1 MLRAMQQQFER
12 MDVMFNEIRDRMD
25 RQDAVITG
33 WREGRPQGGPYV
45 RRQARRAPVD
55 DSDGDHEDEFEGE
68 EDQASLNGRFV
79 PRGERRG
86 RGFRTGLRWRDGTDG
101 DLGNIKMK
109 IPSFQ
114 GKNDPEAYLEW
125 EKKVELIFECHNY
138 SEEKKVKLA
147 VIEFTDYAIIWW
159 DQLVMN
165 RRRNHE
171 RAIETWEEM
180 RAIMRRRFVP
190 SHYYRDLY
198 QKLQSLTQGYR
209 SVDDYYKEMEIALI
223 RANVE
228 EDREATMARFLNG
241 LNRDIANVVE
251 LQHYVE
257 LEDMVHMAIKV
268 ERQLKRKGTRSFQ
281 NPGSSTSW
289 KSNWRKD
296 EGAVLKSKTEPPKR
310 REEVPSVNKGK
321 TESQTRNRDIK
332 CFRCLGV
339 GHIASQCPNKRT
351 MIARVDGEVETE
363 SESDADQMPM
373 LEDTCDD
380 DVEYPVEGESLVA
393 RRALSAQV
401 KEDDMEQQ
409 RENIFHTRCHI
420 NNKVCSMIIDGG
432 SCTNVASTTLVEKLN
447 FPTLKHPMP
456 YKLKWLND
464 CGEIKEYE
472 DVFPNDVPS
481 GLPPIR
487 GIEHQIDF
495 VPGATI
501 PNRPAYRS
509 NPEETKELQRQ
520 VEELLAKGHVRES
533 MSPCAVP
540 VLLVPKKDGTWRMCV
555 DCRAINNI
563 TVKYRHPIPRL
574 DDMLDELHGSCIFT
588 KIDLKSGYHQIRMKE
603 GDEWKTAFKTK
614 YGLYEWL
621 VMPFGL
627 TNAPSTFMRLMN
639 HALRA
644 FLGRFVVV
652 YFDDILV
659 YSKSLDEHIDHLHCV
674 LTVLRKEKLYANL
687 KKCSFCLDK
696 VVFLG
701 FVVGA
706 KGITVDEEKVKA
718 IKEWPTPKSI
728 TEVRSFHGLASFYR
742 RFVKDFS
749 TLAAPLTEI
758 VKKSVGFK
766 WGSEQDR
773 AFIEIKERL
782 CGAPLLALPDFSKT
796 FEIECDASGIG
807 IGAVLMQEKR
817 PIAYFSE
824 KLNGAVLN
832 YPTYDKEL
840 YALVRALETWQ
851 HYLWPKEFVIHTDHE
866 SLKHLKGQGKL
877 NRRHAQWMEFI
888 ETFPYVI
895 KYKQGK
901 ENIVADALSRRYAL
915 ISTLNA
921 KLLGFEY
928 VKELYVND
936 DDFASVFAACEK
948 AAFGKFYRIDGY
960 LFRENRLCV
969 PNSSMRELLVR
980 EAHGGGLMGHF
991 GVRKTLDMLHEHFF
1005 WPKMKRDV
1013 ERVCSRC
1020 VTCRQA
1026 KSRVLPHGLYT
1037 PLPVPSAPWVD
1048 ISMDFVLGLPR
1059 SRKGRDSIFVV
1070 VDRFSKMAHFI
1081 SCHKTDDATHIADLF
1096 FREIVRLHGV
1106 PRSIVSDRD
1115 VKFLSY
1121 FWKVLWGKL
1130 GTKLLFSTTCHPQ
1143 TDGQTEVVNRTLSTL
1158 LRTIIQKN
1166 LKNWEDC
1173 LPFIEFAYNRSVHS
1187 TTEFSPF
1194 EIVYGFNPLTP
1205 LDLLPLPVNERTSLD
1220 GQKKAEMVKKLHE
1233 SVRQHIEK
1241 KNEQY
1246 ANKANKGRRQVIF
1259 QPGDWVWVHMRKE
1272 RFPARRRSKL
1282 HPRGDGPFQVLERIN
1297 DNAYKLDLP
1306 GEYNIS
1312 ATFNVSDLSLF
1323 DVGDDSRS
1331 NPFEER
1337 GNDENQQA
1345 LLKDPLH
1352 VPVGPIT
1359 RARSKKIKEALNG
1372 LIQDIWADSP
1382 TGHSKLGP
1390 KEDEGVINL
1399 IQATDGA
1406 EHA

>member
-420 NNKVCSMIIDGG
+420 NNK
-432 SCTNVASTTLVEKLN
+432 
-447 FPTLKHPMP
+447 
-456 YKLKWLND
+456 
-464 CGEIKEYE
+464 EYE

-706 KGITVDEEKVKA
+706 KGIAVDEEKVKA

-840 YALVRALETWQ
+840 YAL
-851 HYLWPKEFVIHTDHE
+851 
-866 SLKHLKGQGKL
+866 HLKGQGKL

-1115 VKFLSY
+1115 VKFL
-1121 FWKVLWGKL
+1121 
-1130 GTKLLFSTTCHPQ
+1130 
-1143 TDGQTEVVNRTLSTL
+1143 
-1158 LRTIIQKN
+1158 I
-1166 LKNWEDC
+1166 
-1173 LPFIEFAYNRSVHS
+1173 
-1187 TTEFSPF
+1187 
-1194 EIVYGFNPLTP
+1194 
-1205 LDLLPLPVNERTSLD
+1205 NERTSLD

-1306 GEYNIS
+1306 G
-1312 ATFNVSDLSLF
+1312 
-1323 DVGDDSRS
+1323 DDSRS

>member
-25 RQDAVITG
+25 RQDAVIAT

-101 DLGNIKMK
+101 NLGNIKMK

-310 REEVPSVNKGK
+310 REE
-321 TESQTRNRDIK
+321 
-332 CFRCLGV
+332 

-393 RRALSAQV
+393 RRALSHGNLTGRPF
-401 KEDDMEQQ
+401 M
-409 RENIFHTRCHI
+409 
-420 NNKVCSMIIDGG
+420 MG
-432 SCTNVASTTLVEKLN
+432 SR
-447 FPTLKHPMP
+447 
-456 YKLKWLND
+456 
-464 CGEIKEYE
+464 I
-472 DVFPNDVPS
+472 
-481 GLPPIR
+481 
-487 GIEHQIDF
+487 
-495 VPGATI
+495 GATI

-706 KGITVDEEKVKA
+706 KGIAVDEEKVKA

-824 KLNGAVLN
+824 KLNGAALN

-948 AAFGKFYRIDGY
+948 AAFGKFYRLDGY

-991 GVRKTLDMLHEHFF
+991 GVRKTLDVLHEHFF

-1187 TTEFSPF
+1187 TTDFSPF

-1259 QPGDWVWVHMRKE
+1259 EPGDWVWVHMRKE

-1306 GEYNIS
+1306 G
-1312 ATFNVSDLSLF
+1312 
-1323 DVGDDSRS
+1323 DDSRS

-1345 LLKDPLH
+1345 PLKDPLH

-1372 LIQDIWADSP
+1372 LIQDIWADS
-1382 TGHSKLGP
+1382 TMGHSKLGP

-1399 IQATDGA
+1399 IQATNGA
-1406 EHA
+1406 DHA

>member
-25 RQDAVITG
+25 RQDAVIAT

-101 DLGNIKMK
+101 NLGNIKMK

-420 NNKVCSMIIDGG
+420 NNK
-432 SCTNVASTTLVEKLN
+432 
-447 FPTLKHPMP
+447 
-456 YKLKWLND
+456 
-464 CGEIKEYE
+464 EYE

-706 KGITVDEEKVKA
+706 KGIAVDEEKVKA

-824 KLNGAVLN
+824 KLNGAALN

-901 ENIVADALSRRYAL
+901 ENIVADALSRR
-915 ISTLNA
+915 I
-921 KLLGFEY
+921 
-928 VKELYVND
+928 
-936 DDFASVFAACEK
+936 
-948 AAFGKFYRIDGY
+948 
-960 LFRENRLCV
+960 
-969 PNSSMRELLVR
+969 
-980 EAHGGGLMGHF
+980 
-991 GVRKTLDMLHEHFF
+991 
-1005 WPKMKRDV
+1005 
-1013 ERVCSRC
+1013 
-1020 VTCRQA
+1020 
-1026 KSRVLPHGLYT
+1026 KSLPLAG
-1037 PLPVPSAPWVD
+1037 PES
-1048 ISMDFVLGLPR
+1048 
-1059 SRKGRDSIFVV
+1059 
-1070 VDRFSKMAHFI
+1070 
-1081 SCHKTDDATHIADLF
+1081 
-1096 FREIVRLHGV
+1096 RLHYDV
-1106 PRSIVSDRD
+1106 VTQRVVLSIYI
-1115 VKFLSY
+1115 SY
-1121 FWKVLWGKL
+1121 LAG
-1130 GTKLLFSTTCHPQ
+1130 
-1143 TDGQTEVVNRTLSTL
+1143 
-1158 LRTIIQKN
+1158 
-1166 LKNWEDC
+1166 
-1173 LPFIEFAYNRSVHS
+1173 
-1187 TTEFSPF
+1187 
-1194 EIVYGFNPLTP
+1194 
-1205 LDLLPLPVNERTSLD
+1205 
-1220 GQKKAEMVKKLHE
+1220 M
-1233 SVRQHIEK
+1233 
-1241 KNEQY
+1241 
-1246 ANKANKGRRQVIF
+1246 NKAFDGDQGTTSKDLVQVPI
-1259 QPGDWVWVHMRKE
+1259 
-1272 RFPARRRSKL
+1272 
-1282 HPRGDGPFQVLERIN
+1282 GPV
-1297 DNAYKLDLP
+1297 
-1306 GEYNIS
+1306 
-1312 ATFNVSDLSLF
+1312 
-1323 DVGDDSRS
+1323 
-1331 NPFEER
+1331 
-1337 GNDENQQA
+1337 
-1345 LLKDPLH
+1345 
-1352 VPVGPIT
+1352 T
-1359 RARSKKIKEALNG
+1359 RARAKKFKDVLNG
-1372 LIQDIWADSP
+1372 LIQELWAQANSWRP
-1382 TGHSKLGP
+1382 IGHDPPGQQR
-1390 KEDEGVINL
+1390 IITL
-1399 IQATDGA
+1399 IQVLEGSGQGQ
-1406 EHA
+1406 

>member
-1 MLRAMQQQFER
+1 M
-12 MDVMFNEIRDRMD
+12 
-25 RQDAVITG
+25 
-33 WREGRPQGGPYV
+33 
-45 RRQARRAPVD
+45 
-55 DSDGDHEDEFEGE
+55 
-68 EDQASLNGRFV
+68 
-79 PRGERRG
+79 
-86 RGFRTGLRWRDGTDG
+86 
-101 DLGNIKMK
+101 
-109 IPSFQ
+109 
-114 GKNDPEAYLEW
+114 
-125 EKKVELIFECHNY
+125 
-138 SEEKKVKLA
+138 
-147 VIEFTDYAIIWW
+147 
-159 DQLVMN
+159 
-165 RRRNHE
+165 
-171 RAIETWEEM
+171 
-180 RAIMRRRFVP
+180 
-190 SHYYRDLY
+190 
-198 QKLQSLTQGYR
+198 
-209 SVDDYYKEMEIALI
+209 
-223 RANVE
+223 
-228 EDREATMARFLNG
+228 
-241 LNRDIANVVE
+241 
-251 LQHYVE
+251 
-257 LEDMVHMAIKV
+257 
-268 ERQLKRKGTRSFQ
+268 
-281 NPGSSTSW
+281 
-289 KSNWRKD
+289 
-296 EGAVLKSKTEPPKR
+296 
-310 REEVPSVNKGK
+310 
-321 TESQTRNRDIK
+321 
-332 CFRCLGV
+332 
-339 GHIASQCPNKRT
+339 
-351 MIARVDGEVETE
+351 
-363 SESDADQMPM
+363 
-373 LEDTCDD
+373 
-380 DVEYPVEGESLVA
+380 
-393 RRALSAQV
+393 
-401 KEDDMEQQ
+401 
-409 RENIFHTRCHI
+409 
-420 NNKVCSMIIDGG
+420 
-432 SCTNVASTTLVEKLN
+432 
-447 FPTLKHPMP
+447 
-456 YKLKWLND
+456 
-464 CGEIKEYE
+464 
-472 DVFPNDVPS
+472 
-481 GLPPIR
+481 
-487 GIEHQIDF
+487 
-495 VPGATI
+495 
-501 PNRPAYRS
+501 
-509 NPEETKELQRQ
+509 
-520 VEELLAKGHVRES
+520 
-533 MSPCAVP
+533 
-540 VLLVPKKDGTWRMCV
+540 
-555 DCRAINNI
+555 
-563 TVKYRHPIPRL
+563 
-574 DDMLDELHGSCIFT
+574 
-588 KIDLKSGYHQIRMKE
+588 
-603 GDEWKTAFKTK
+603 
-614 YGLYEWL
+614 
-621 VMPFGL
+621 
-627 TNAPSTFMRLMN
+627 
-639 HALRA
+639 ALRA

-706 KGITVDEEKVKA
+706 KGIAVDEEKVKA

-749 TLAAPLTEI
+749 TQAASLTEI

-796 FEIECDASGIG
+796 FEIECDALGIG

-824 KLNGAVLN
+824 KLNGAALN

-851 HYLWPKEFVIHTDHE
+851 YYLWPKEFVIYTDHE

-901 ENIVADALSRRYAL
+901 ENIVDDALSRRYAL

-948 AAFGKFYRIDGY
+948 AAFGKFYRLDGY

-991 GVRKTLDMLHEHFF
+991 GVRKTLDVLHEHFF

-1026 KSRVLPHGLYT
+1026 KSSVLPHGLYT

-1059 SRKGRDSIFVV
+1059 SRKGRDSIFMV

-1081 SCHKTDDATHIADLF
+1081 SCHKTDDTTHIADLF
-1096 FREIVRLHGV
+1096 FRKIVRLHGV

-1143 TDGQTEVVNRTLSTL
+1143 TNGQTEVVNRTLSTL

-1187 TTEFSPF
+1187 TTDFSPF
-1194 EIVYGFNPLTP
+1194 EIIYGFNPLTP

-1246 ANKANKGRRQVIF
+1246 
-1259 QPGDWVWVHMRKE
+1259 
-1272 RFPARRRSKL
+1272 
-1282 HPRGDGPFQVLERIN
+1282 
-1297 DNAYKLDLP
+1297 
-1306 GEYNIS
+1306 
-1312 ATFNVSDLSLF
+1312 
-1323 DVGDDSRS
+1323 
-1331 NPFEER
+1331 
-1337 GNDENQQA
+1337 
-1345 LLKDPLH
+1345 
-1352 VPVGPIT
+1352 
-1359 RARSKKIKEALNG
+1359 
-1372 LIQDIWADSP
+1372 
-1382 TGHSKLGP
+1382 
-1390 KEDEGVINL
+1390 
-1399 IQATDGA
+1399 
-1406 EHA
+1406 

>member
-1 MLRAMQQQFER
+1 

-25 RQDAVITG
+25 RQDAVIAT

-101 DLGNIKMK
+101 NLGNIKMK

-257 LEDMVHMAIKV
+257 LEDMVHMAIK
-268 ERQLKRKGTRSFQ
+268 
-281 NPGSSTSW
+281 
-289 KSNWRKD
+289 
-296 EGAVLKSKTEPPKR
+296 
-310 REEVPSVNKGK
+310 
-321 TESQTRNRDIK
+321 
-332 CFRCLGV
+332 
-339 GHIASQCPNKRT
+339 RT

-380 DVEYPVEGESLVA
+380 DVEYPW
-393 RRALSAQV
+393 R
-401 KEDDMEQQ
+401 
-409 RENIFHTRCHI
+409 
-420 NNKVCSMIIDGG
+420 
-432 SCTNVASTTLVEKLN
+432 
-447 FPTLKHPMP
+447 
-456 YKLKWLND
+456 
-464 CGEIKEYE
+464 EYE

-533 MSPCAVP
+533 MSPCA
-540 VLLVPKKDGTWRMCV
+540 LC
-555 DCRAINNI
+555 
-563 TVKYRHPIPRL
+563 
-574 DDMLDELHGSCIFT
+574 F
-588 KIDLKSGYHQIRMKE
+588 
-603 GDEWKTAFKTK
+603 
-614 YGLYEWL
+614 
-621 VMPFGL
+621 
-627 TNAPSTFMRLMN
+627 
-639 HALRA
+639 
-644 FLGRFVVV
+644 
-652 YFDDILV
+652 LV
-659 YSKSLDEHIDHLHCV
+659 Y
-674 LTVLRKEKLYANL
+674 
-687 KKCSFCLDK
+687 
-696 VVFLG
+696 VVS
-701 FVVGA
+701 A
-706 KGITVDEEKVKA
+706 KGIAVDEEKVKA

-824 KLNGAVLN
+824 KLNGAALN

-901 ENIVADALSRRYAL
+901 ENIVADALS
-915 ISTLNA
+915 T
-921 KLLGFEY
+921 K
-928 VKELYVND
+928 
-936 DDFASVFAACEK
+936 
-948 AAFGKFYRIDGY
+948 
-960 LFRENRLCV
+960 
-969 PNSSMRELLVR
+969 
-980 EAHGGGLMGHF
+980 
-991 GVRKTLDMLHEHFF
+991 
-1005 WPKMKRDV
+1005 
-1013 ERVCSRC
+1013 
-1020 VTCRQA
+1020 A

-1115 VKFLSY
+1115 VK
-1121 FWKVLWGKL
+1121 
-1130 GTKLLFSTTCHPQ
+1130 
-1143 TDGQTEVVNRTLSTL
+1143 
-1158 LRTIIQKN
+1158 
-1166 LKNWEDC
+1166 
-1173 LPFIEFAYNRSVHS
+1173 
-1187 TTEFSPF
+1187 
-1194 EIVYGFNPLTP
+1194 
-1205 LDLLPLPVNERTSLD
+1205 
-1220 GQKKAEMVKKLHE
+1220 
-1233 SVRQHIEK
+1233 
-1241 KNEQY
+1241 
-1246 ANKANKGRRQVIF
+1246 KGF
-1259 QPGDWVWVHMRKE
+1259 QPVGGPSYILEGMVHFK
-1272 RFPARRRSKL
+1272 
-1282 HPRGDGPFQVLERIN
+1282 
-1297 DNAYKLDLP
+1297 
-1306 GEYNIS
+1306 
-1312 ATFNVSDLSLF
+1312 SLRESMIMHTSWIF
-1323 DVGDDSRS
+1323 LGDDSRS

-1345 LLKDPLH
+1345 PLKDPLH

-1372 LIQDIWADSP
+1372 LIQDIWADST

-1406 EHA
+1406 DHA